1 MGTKYKLSRYILNDA
16 LNSLKR
22 KAKDIRDRIAI
33 VSCYEPM
40 DPVKIDG
47 ETVSWSCEDYEN
59 HGRSESLPQI
69 IITLKEYKSI
79 TEEICKINRLGYDMN
94 IQYLCG
100 DCVKSIIKSRCT
112 GISEAAK
119 NYFDKVADKNSLFT
133 IFYSK
138 RGEEKS
144 YLSLHPVIDKRQVLL
159 SDLKNLYNFLEEW
172 EKHEYTLPEDIKASG
187 RFDFD
192 AIEYLTGIKV
202 E

>member
-1 MGTKYKLSRYILNDA
+1 MKTKQKTSRCALKEVLNG
-16 LNSLKR
+16 LRTQFYNLR
-22 KAKDIRDRIAI
+22 ER
-33 VSCYEPM
+33 VVMLTCY
-40 DPVKIDG
+40 DPADSVQIDG

-69 IITLKEYKSI
+69 IITLREYKSI
-79 TEEICKINRLGYDMN
+79 TEEICKINRLGYDMD

-100 DCVKSIIKSRCT
+100 DCIKSIIKSRCT
-112 GISEAAK
+112 EISEAAK
-119 NYFDKVADKNSLFT
+119 SYFDKVADKNSIFT